1 MNVKDSPLYKS
12 LCKSVRKQD
21 HAELLRML
29 EMVPETAYAWQG
41 WRGFRARELRTAF
54 NWGATPQGRSYW
66 DEASNRILAAG
77 FDNY

>member
-29 EMVPETAYAWQG
+29 EMVPASSWNRFPRKKLIESFMWDSS
-41 WRGFRARELRTAF
+41 
-54 NWGATPQGRSYW
+54 PQGYSYW
-66 DEASNRILAAG
+66 AELYKRMCDAG
-77 FDNY
+77 FDQQ

>member
-29 EMVPETAYAWQG
+29 EMVPVEAWFKHAASNLIYAFVW
-41 WRGFRARELRTAF
+41 ED
-54 NWGATPQGRSYW
+54 TPQDFDYW
-66 DEASNRILAAG
+66 NELYCRVNGIE
-77 FDNY
+77 Y